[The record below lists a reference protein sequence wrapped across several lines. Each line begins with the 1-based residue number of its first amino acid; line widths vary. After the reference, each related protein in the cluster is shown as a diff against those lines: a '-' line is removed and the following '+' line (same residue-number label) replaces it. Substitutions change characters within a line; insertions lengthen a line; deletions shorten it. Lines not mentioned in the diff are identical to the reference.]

1 MGTAKK
7 FRRTLAASTLQGDA
21 VVDRNGKDAGKVES
35 IMLDVATGR
44 VAYVVL
50 SFGGIL
56 GLGNKLFALPWSALQ
71 VDEANKRFIVNL
83 TQEQLLA
90 APGFD
95 KDNWPDFSDESYAT
109 GIYRHYNATPYWNT

>member
-7 FRRTLAASTLQGDA
+7 FRRTMAASTLQGDA

-56 GLGNKLFALPWSALQ
+56 GMGGKLFALPWSALQ

-83 TQEQLLA
+83 TKEQLEV

-109 GIYRHYNATPYWNT
+109 NIYRHYNATPYWNT

>member
-7 FRRTLAASTLQGDA
+7 FRRTLAASTLDGDH
-21 VVDRNGKDAGKVES
+21 VVDRNGNDCGKVES
-35 IMLDVATGR
+35 IMIDVQTGR

-50 SFGGIL
+50 SFGGLL
-56 GLGNKLFALPWSALQ
+56 GMGNKLFALPWSAVQ

-83 TQEQLLA
+83 TKEQLEL

-95 KDNWPDFSDESYAT
+95 KDNWPDLGDESYAS
-109 GIYRHYNATPYWNT
+109 GIYRHYNATPYWTA